1 MESVKSRI
9 IAAFCVICVICGRY
23 STGFPVAE
31 VEVEGADTASW
42 VAGGEAVVQLE
53 VGAAGL
59 DGHGGVGIVQR
70 VGGSEEEDAAVFSR
84 DADGAVAARVGKSV

>member
-23 STGFPVAE
+23 STGFAIAE

-42 VAGGEAVVQLE
+42 VAGSEAVVQLE

-59 DGHGGVGIVQR
+59 DGHADEHGVDEAG
-70 VGGSEEEDAAVFSR
+70 VFIQT
-84 DADGAVAARVGKSV
+84 VPPL